1 MMREEEVTKNI
12 LRFLIDRQWQIVC
25 YDFPQS
31 GTGKPLHPNGAT
43 SKNEGVIIPDVV
55 AVRAGIA
62 LYLENKDRYYYP
74 DYQKVQSIIRDN
86 KYSDD
91 FSKLFAGF
99 NVTKMIA
106 GIGLPTSKY
115 VGDAVANCS
124 MVDIVLCV
132 DDDGTV
138 HISHAKPESALYSVL

>member
-1 MMREEEVTKNI
+1 MREEEVTKNI
-12 LRFLIDRQWQIVC
+12 LRFLIDRKWQIVC

-31 GTGKPLHPNGAT
+31 GTGKSLHPNGAT

-62 LYLENKDRYYYP
+62 LYLENKDHYYYP
-74 DYQKVQSIIRDN
+74 DYQKVQSVIRGN

-91 FSKLFAGF
+91 FAKLLAGF
-99 NVTKMIA
+99 NVAKMIA

-115 VGDAVANCS
+115 VGDAVANS
-124 MVDIVLCV
+124 LMVDVVLGV
-132 DDDGTV
+132 DEDGSVRT
-138 HISHAKPESALYSVL
+138 LYAQDGVSIM